1 MWQSAC
7 FGSPHAREHAWYH
20 GTVLICSAF
29 GLQAAERSEQW
40 ATGTP
45 QFMAIHTLM
54 KRNQDLSSELES
66 LLYVLLHIA
75 TGGRLLWK
83 MYRNDQ
89 REAYA
94 VKLTA
99 MAVEFEDQILT
110 RIESPLLKAAA
121 IHLQELF
128 FPGNLYYPR
137 VKVTV
142 QAFQRALETASASH
156 SSGSLAD

>member
-1 MWQSAC
+1 
-7 FGSPHAREHAWYH
+7 
-20 GTVLICSAF
+20 
-29 GLQAAERSEQW
+29 
-40 ATGTP
+40 
-45 QFMAIHTLM
+45 MAIHTLL
-54 KRNQDLSSELES
+54 KRNHDLSSELES

-75 TGGRLLWK
+75 TWGRLLWK

-99 MAVEFEDQILT
+99 MTVEFEDQILA

-128 FPGNLYYPR
+128 FPGNSYDPR
-137 VKVTV
+137 AKVTV
-142 QAFQRALETASASH
+142 QMFQRALETARASH
-156 SSGSLAD
+156 GSGSLAG